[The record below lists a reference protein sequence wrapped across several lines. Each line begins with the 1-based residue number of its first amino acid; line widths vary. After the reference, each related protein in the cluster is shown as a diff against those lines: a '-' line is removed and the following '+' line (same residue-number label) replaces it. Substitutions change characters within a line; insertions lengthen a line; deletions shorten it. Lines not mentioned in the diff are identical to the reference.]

1 MGQSPLPATGA
12 RKCISG
18 RPAMNGASVGP
29 KVLNQSAEE
38 WAMSSKHPNHGRA
51 AGVRDRAW
59 DPHAAQVLLVT
70 RVLLVTGARSLADSR
85 DAERWAPAA
94 ILDATDG
101 AARDEAM
108 ARAREVP
115 R

>member
-1 MGQSPLPATGA
+1 
-12 RKCISG
+12 
-18 RPAMNGASVGP
+18 
-29 KVLNQSAEE
+29 
-38 WAMSSKHPNHGRA
+38 MSSKHPNHGRA

-94 ILDATDG
+94 ILDATDD

-108 ARAREVP
+108 ARAREVL